1 MRTIVVGVLVI
12 GISVVAL
19 LSAETRASAQ
29 EGASGSTQAPSPQNQ
44 TQNDGAASSSGAAT
58 QASPGGQA
66 GAAGQSST
74 EAAQGSQGAGA
85 SRGNSQE
92 LAKSAEKGSLKSPY
106 QDYASVAQEGH
117 QRWMSAGCNGCH
129 GGTGGGGM
137 GPPLTNP
144 VWVYG
149 SDDDTLFRL
158 IALGSDELK
167 KQGYNRK
174 GSEAVVGPMP
184 AMGTVLKTPD
194 EIWKVIAWI
203 RSVNPSSVGSSV
215 PK

>member
-1 MRTIVVGVLVI
+1 MRTIVVGALVI
-12 GISVVAL
+12 GVSVAAL
-19 LSAETRASAQ
+19 LSGETMASAQ
-29 EGASGSTQAPSPQNQ
+29 QETSGSTQVPSPQNQ
-44 TQNDGAASSSGAAT
+44 TQSDGAASSSGGAT

-66 GAAGQSST
+66 GAAGQSSA
-74 EAAQGSQGAGA
+74 EGAGA
-85 SRGNSQE
+85 SSGNSQE

-149 SDDDTLFRL
+149 SDDDTL
-158 IALGSDELK
+158 ALLQTASHCSGV
-167 KQGYNRK
+167 RTA
-174 GSEAVVGPMP
+174 EA
-184 AMGTVLKTPD
+184 A
-194 EIWKVIAWI
+194 
-203 RSVNPSSVGSSV
+203 
-215 PK
+215 